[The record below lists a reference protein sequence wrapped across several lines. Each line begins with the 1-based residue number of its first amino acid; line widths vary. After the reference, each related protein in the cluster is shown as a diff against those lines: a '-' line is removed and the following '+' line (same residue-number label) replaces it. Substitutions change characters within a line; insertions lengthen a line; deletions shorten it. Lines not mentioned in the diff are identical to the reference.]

1 MTRMAG
7 TEKAVSG
14 RPSRYLTNH
23 LKSFKI
29 SGHKTYMKKQLREKV
44 NGMRHPREKAAVGA
58 FMYASLKPVPE
69 LYAGRKPDGGVSGCP
84 RSCEA

>member
-1 MTRMAG
+1 
-7 TEKAVSG
+7 
-14 RPSRYLTNH
+14 
-23 LKSFKI
+23 
-29 SGHKTYMKKQLREKV
+29 MKKQGREKV
-44 NGMRHPREKAAVGA
+44 DGMRHPREKAAVGA

>member
-1 MTRMAG
+1 MTRLAG
-7 TEKAVSG
+7 TEKAVS
-14 RPSRYLTNH
+14 
-23 LKSFKI
+23 
-29 SGHKTYMKKQLREKV
+29 
-44 NGMRHPREKAAVGA
+44 AAVGA